1 MLALEDHEQAH
12 FMEHGTKIDMV
23 PGHIIVA
30 VAQMLHTRDHGY
42 TAVYE
47 GVTNRFK
54 LLAD

>member
-1 MLALEDHEQAH
+1 
-12 FMEHGTKIDMV
+12 MEHGTKIDMV

-30 VAQMLHTRDHGY
+30 AAHTRDHGY